1 MLSCQV
7 WKRSKI
13 SIRDNMPE
21 INTALLWIDS
31 RADNPLWENEHGEW
45 EPSPPRVHGLVST
58 LGEPRQRWQQNCE
71 RPFFPMPDGVQK
83 ITSPP
88 SPQLSFLVHIR
99 ICHTF
104 PKAFKTAR
112 SNQNPT
118 GTITR
123 SNMETSRAE
132 SMATSG
138 SLTSKDYRQFKNE
151 TTPKNISLSGLI

>member
-45 EPSPPRVHGLVST
+45 EPSPPCAHGLVST

-83 ITSPP
+83 ITS
-88 SPQLSFLVHIR
+88 SP
-99 ICHTF
+99 
-104 PKAFKTAR
+104 
-112 SNQNPT
+112 PT
-118 GTITR
+118 GIFR
-123 SNMETSRAE
+123 S
-132 SMATSG
+132 
-138 SLTSKDYRQFKNE
+138 Y
-151 TTPKNISLSGLI
+151 